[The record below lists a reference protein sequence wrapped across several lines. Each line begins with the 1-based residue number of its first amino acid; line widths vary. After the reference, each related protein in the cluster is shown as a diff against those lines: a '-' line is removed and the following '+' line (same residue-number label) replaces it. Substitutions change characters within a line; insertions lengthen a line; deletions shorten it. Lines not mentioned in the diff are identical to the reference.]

1 MARIYDGKE
10 YPEDWLSGG
19 RFVYDSYREEPKSV
33 SMENLIIIACRQR
46 DRIDR
51 LKREYG
57 KIVRGVVKQVEGEK
71 PKKNA
76 NNIDDEDDELPRYIV
91 VVDSL
96 MGGIRN
102 QEDLFRKT
110 INDVE
115 RHRINAVKQIRQEK
129 DNGDSYY
136 VDGKEKAFSE
146 IIGSQN
152 FKG

>member
-57 KIVRGVVKQVEGEK
+57 KIVRGVVKQVEEEK

-76 NNIDDEDDELPRYIV
+76 NNIDDGDDELPRYIV

-96 MGGIRN
+96 MGEIRN

-115 RHRINAVKQIRQEK
+115 RHRINAVKQIRREK

>member
-1 MARIYDGKE
+1 MK
-10 YPEDWLSGG
+10 
-19 RFVYDSYREEPKSV
+19 
-33 SMENLIIIACRQR
+33 NLIIIACRQR

-57 KIVRGVVKQVEGEK
+57 KIVRGVVKQVEEEK

-76 NNIDDEDDELPRYIV
+76 NNIDDEDDGLPRYIV

-96 MGGIRN
+96 MGEIRN

-136 VDGKEKAFSE
+136 IDGKERAFSE
-146 IIGSQN
+146 IIGAQN
-152 FKG
+152 FKGETDTV

>member
-1 MARIYDGKE
+1 M
-10 YPEDWLSGG
+10 
-19 RFVYDSYREEPKSV
+19 
-33 SMENLIIIACRQR
+33 
-46 DRIDR
+46 
-51 LKREYG
+51 KREYS
-57 KIVRGVVKQVEGEK
+57 KIVRGVVKQVEEEK

-96 MGGIRN
+96 MGEIRN

-136 VDGKEKAFSE
+136 IDGKERAFSE
-146 IIGSQN
+146 IIGAQN
-152 FKG
+152 FKGETDTV